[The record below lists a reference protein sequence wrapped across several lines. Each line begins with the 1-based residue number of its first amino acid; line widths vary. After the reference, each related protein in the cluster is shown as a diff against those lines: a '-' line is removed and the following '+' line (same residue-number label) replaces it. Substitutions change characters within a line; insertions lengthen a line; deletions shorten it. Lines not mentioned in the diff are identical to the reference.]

1 MSHPSD
7 ESLLSA
13 FRTGD
18 RSALG
23 DLARRYERPLLG
35 LATGLLDGKT
45 DMAADAIQ
53 ETWLRVI
60 RFADKFDG
68 RSSFK
73 TWLYRIAINQC
84 RTIKSRS
91 RPTTNSSLDASNS
104 SLDASIPHASMPSSS
119 VLSTQSSS
127 LSISTDPD
135 HLSWLRSQVSLLS
148 PDKRTV
154 LLLCY
159 HEGITHQLAAE
170 ILDVPLGTLK
180 SRLHAALTT
189 LRAAMAEKAP
199 A

>member
-1 MSHPSD
+1 MPLPTD
-7 ESLLSA
+7 ESLLDS
-13 FRTGD
+13 FRRGD
-18 RSALG
+18 HSALG
-23 DLARRYERPLLG
+23 GLARRYERPLLG
-35 LATGLLDGKT
+35 LATGLLDGRT

-60 RFADKFDG
+60 RFADKFDA

-91 RPTTNSSLDASNS
+91 RPTTNVSPAVPAPVSAATEPVANS
-104 SLDASIPHASMPSSS
+104 TP
-119 VLSTQSSS
+119 
-127 LSISTDPD
+127 DPD
-135 HLSWLRSQVSLLS
+135 HLSWLREQVALLS

-170 ILDVPLGTLK
+170 ILEVPLGTLK

-189 LRAAMAEKAP
+189 LRAAMAAEVAP
-199 A
+199 

>member
-1 MSHPSD
+1 MPPPSD
-7 ESLLSA
+7 ESLLDS
-13 FRTGD
+13 FRCGD
-18 RSALG
+18 QPALG

-35 LATGLLDGKT
+35 LATGLLDGRT
-45 DMAADAIQ
+45 DMASDAIQ

-91 RPTTNSSLDASNS
+91 RPTADVSRGVPAPVSATPD
-104 SLDASIPHASMPSSS
+104 
-119 VLSTQSSS
+119 
-127 LSISTDPD
+127 DPD
-135 HLSWLRSQVSLLS
+135 HLSWLRNQVSLLS

-170 ILDVPLGTLK
+170 ILEVPLGTLK

-189 LRAAMAEKAP
+189 LRAAMAAEATP
-199 A
+199 

>member
-1 MSHPSD
+1 MPPTSD
-7 ESLLSA
+7 ETLLDQ
-13 FRTGD
+13 FRDGD

-23 DLARRYERPLLG
+23 DLARRYEPALLG
-35 LATGLLDGKT
+35 LASGLLDGRT
-45 DMAADAIQ
+45 DMARDAIQ

-84 RTIKSRS
+84 RTLKSRS
-91 RPTTNSSLDASNS
+91 PVSRGVPAPLAAASEPATSAPATT
-104 SLDASIPHASMPSSS
+104 
-119 VLSTQSSS
+119 
-127 LSISTDPD
+127 TDY
-135 HLSWLRSQVSLLS
+135 LSWLREQVSLLS

-154 LLLCY
+154 VLLCY

-170 ILDVPLGTLK
+170 ILEVPLGTLK

-189 LRAAMAEKAP
+189 LRAATASEVSS
-199 A
+199 

>member
-1 MSHPSD
+1 MPTSD
-7 ESLLSA
+7 ESLLDA
-13 FRTGD
+13 FRRGD
-18 RSALG
+18 QSALG

-35 LATGLLDGKT
+35 LATGLLDGRT
-45 DMAADAIQ
+45 DMASDAIQ
-53 ETWLRVI
+53 ETWVRVI

-84 RTIKSRS
+84 RTVKSQVS
-91 RPTTNSSLDASNS
+91 RGVPAPVSAD
-104 SLDASIPHASMPSSS
+104 S
-119 VLSTQSSS
+119 VTRAAPAPVS
-127 LSISTDPD
+127 DPD
-135 HLSWLRSQVSLLS
+135 HLSWLRSQVQRLS

-170 ILDVPLGTLK
+170 ILEVPLGTLK

-189 LRAAMAEKAP
+189 LRAAMAAEATP
-199 A
+199 

>member
-1 MSHPSD
+1 MPHLSD
-7 ESLLSA
+7 ESLLSS
-13 FRTGD
+13 FRRGD
-18 RSALG
+18 QSALG

-35 LATGLLDGKT
+35 LATGLLDGRT
-45 DMAADAIQ
+45 DMASDAIQ

-68 RSSFK
+68 RSTFK

-84 RTIKSRS
+84 RTTKSRVS
-91 RPTTNSSLDASNS
+91 RAVPAPVCSA
-104 SLDASIPHASMPSSS
+104 AVEPSTPAPS
-119 VLSTQSSS
+119 
-127 LSISTDPD
+127 DPD
-135 HLSWLRSQVSLLS
+135 HLSWLREHVQLLS

-170 ILDVPLGTLK
+170 ILEVPLGTLK

-189 LRAAMAEKAP
+189 LRAAMASEVAP
-199 A
+199 